1 MSVYSKL
8 NRPLVVEDY
17 DTAWP
22 ALYEAERNRLT
33 LAVNERIV
41 DIQHIGSTSV
51 PNTRAKPV
59 IDIAMAI
66 EHLDDALACVE
77 MLQESGYEY
86 VPEVE
91 AALPDRR
98 FLWRVAPDGQ
108 RYHVHLAEV
117 RSDLWKDPIAFRDY
131 LRVNPAVAREYGKL
145 KAELAARCGSDVGA
159 YIVGKTAFVKRA
171 LGVVS
176 SIPTTNTLSPPCR
189 RRRQARHPSLVSR
202 EESRGVLLH

>member
-1 MSVYSKL
+1 MRDAAIEKMSVYSNL
-8 NRPLVVEDY
+8 NRPLIVEDY

-77 MLQESGYEY
+77 MLQESGHEY
-86 VPEVE
+86 VPEAE

-117 RSDLWKDPIAFRDY
+117 RSDLWNDPIAFREY

-145 KAELAARCGSDVGA
+145 KAGLADRCGSDGEPILSVRQRLSSEHSVMQDQSLRILNESA
-159 YIVGKTAFVKRA
+159 VCTAVA
-171 LGVVS
+171 AP
-176 SIPTTNTLSPPCR
+176 I
-189 RRRQARHPSLVSR
+189 
-202 EESRGVLLH
+202 

>member
-1 MSVYSKL
+1 MSVYSNL

-22 ALYEAERNRLT
+22 ALYKAERNRLT
-33 LAVNERIV
+33 LEVNERIV

-66 EHLDDALACVE
+66 EHLDDALACIE

-86 VPEVE
+86 VPEAEV
-91 AALPDRR
+91 ALPDRR

-117 RSDLWKDPIAFRDY
+117 RSDLWNDPIAFRDY

-145 KAELAARCGSDVGA
+145 KAELAVRCGSDVGT
-159 YIVGKTAFVKRA
+159 YIVGKTAFIKRA
-171 LGVVS
+171 LS
-176 SIPTTNTLSPPCR
+176 D
-189 RRRQARHPSLVSR
+189 ARPEPSDA
-202 EESRGVLLH
+202 E